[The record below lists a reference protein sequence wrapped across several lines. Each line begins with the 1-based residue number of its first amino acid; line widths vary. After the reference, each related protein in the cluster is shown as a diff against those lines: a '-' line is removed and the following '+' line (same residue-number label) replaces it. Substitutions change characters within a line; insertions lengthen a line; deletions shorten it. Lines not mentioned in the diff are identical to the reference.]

1 MTGLWLLS
9 YVILWLLLIATGL
22 VILALARE
30 IEALHTR
37 LDSLYH
43 LLDKVHTG
51 TEGQS
56 SPQDIQQTVPQNSS
70 DARLHGT
77 EQVHNSPE
85 NQKFSI

>member
-1 MTGLWLLS
+1 MSTWWLVSYVVLWLL
-9 YVILWLLLIATGL
+9 VMGMGL
-22 VILALARE
+22 VILALSRE

-70 DARLHGT
+70 DARLHST
-77 EQVHNSPE
+77 EQVHSSPE
-85 NQKFSI
+85 NQKLLI